1 MKSMNQLERLIK
13 VLTKKMFFKK
23 NTCSVVSSLRT
34 VETVI

>member
-23 NTCSVVSSLRT
+23 KNTCSVVSS
-34 VETVI
+34 